1 MNKTLD
7 WMKELLF
14 LLYCL
19 QMLQLDFAVGRWDSA
34 ESEKSLWAETRGDRR
49 VLYVLPA
56 PLTSMWAQIAH
67 WKPDNY
73 RDAKHRSPEGQLGK
87 LWWTANKG
95 RDFFFYS
102 FISFSSL
109 VGHQVWWGKL
119 TGVQEEGANR
129 CGISGAIQEPA
140 QLFILILSELF
151 CCAWLCFFFATRTA
165 LNSLLNMNNR
175 NNNNMNQNLWRACLP
190 ALHC

>member
-1 MNKTLD
+1 MNTTLD

-56 PLTSMWAQIAH
+56 PLTSTWAQIAH

-73 RDAKHRSPEGQLGK
+73 RDAKHRSPGGQLGK

-95 RDFFFYS
+95 RDFFFFTAS
-102 FISFSSL
+102 FL
-109 VGHQVWWGKL
+109 QLWWGKL
-119 TGVQEEGANR
+119 TGEQEEGANR

-151 CCAWLCFFFATRTA
+151 CCAWLFF
-165 LNSLLNMNNR
+165 SL
-175 NNNNMNQNLWRACLP
+175 QP
-190 ALHC
+190 ALP

>member
-1 MNKTLD
+1 MNTTLD

-56 PLTSMWAQIAH
+56 PLTSTWAQIAH

-73 RDAKHRSPEGQLGK
+73 RDAKHRSPGGQLGK

-95 RDFFFYS
+95 RDFFLQLHFFKFDEVNSQGNRRKVPIGVGFLGQFRNLPNFLFLYYQNY
-102 FISFSSL
+102 FVVRDYFFLCNPHCLKFSL
-109 VGHQVWWGKL
+109 KY
-119 TGVQEEGANR
+119 E
-129 CGISGAIQEPA
+129 
-140 QLFILILSELF
+140 
-151 CCAWLCFFFATRTA
+151 
-165 LNSLLNMNNR
+165 
-175 NNNNMNQNLWRACLP
+175 
-190 ALHC
+190 

>member
-95 RDFFFYS
+95 RDFFFTAS
-102 FISFSSL
+102 FLFHPWCVIKFDEVNSQGYRRKVPIG
-109 VGHQVWWGKL
+109 VGFLGRFRNL
-119 TGVQEEGANR
+119 PNF
-129 CGISGAIQEPA
+129 
-140 QLFILILSELF
+140 LFLYYQNYF
-151 CCAWLCFFFATRTA
+151 VVRDCFFFATRTA
-165 LNSLLNMNNR
+165 LNSLLNMNNL